1 MDTVTTTAELEL
13 KRVIAAPRQDV
24 FRAWTEA
31 EALSAWFGP
40 KGVTARITE
49 LDPRPGGRYRC
60 EMNEEGT
67 YCVGGQFREVVPS
80 ERLVFTWT
88 WENGHFADIE
98 TEVEITLAD
107 VAGGTELTLIHRRLS
122 GDEAREKHAQGWTGS
137 LDCLADY
144 LAGR

>member
-1 MDTVTTTAELEL
+1 MDTMTTTAELEL
-13 KRVIAAPRQDV
+13 KRVIAAPREDV

-31 EALSAWFGP
+31 DALSARFGP
-40 KGVTARITE
+40 KGVAARITK

-60 EMNEEGT
+60 EMNEDGT
-67 YCVGGQFREVVPS
+67 YGVAGQFSEVAPS
-80 ERLVFTWT
+80 QRLVFTWT

-107 VAGGTELTLIHRRLS
+107 VPGGTELTLVHRRLS
-122 GDEAREKHAQGWTGS
+122 GDEAREKHAQGWNGS
-137 LDCLADY
+137 LDCLDDY

>member
-13 KRVIAAPRQDV
+13 KRVIAAPREDV

-40 KGVTARITE
+40 KGVTARMTE

-60 EMNEEGT
+60 EMNEDGT
-67 YCVGGQFREVVPS
+67 FCVGGQFREVVPS

-88 WENGHFADIE
+88 WENGAFADIE

-107 VAGGTELTLIHRRLS
+107 VAGGTELTLVHRRLPS
-122 GDEAREKHAQGWTGS
+122 DEAREKHNQGWTGS
-137 LDCLADY
+137 LECLADY
-144 LAGR
+144 LQA

>member
-1 MDTVTTTAELEL
+1 MDTATTTAELEL
-13 KRVIAAPRQDV
+13 KRVIAVPREDV

-67 YCVGGQFREVVPS
+67 FCVGGQFREVVPS

-88 WENGHFADIE
+88 WENGAFADLE

-107 VAGGTELTLIHRRLS
+107 VAGGTELTLVHRRLPS
-122 GDEAREKHAQGWTGS
+122 DEAREKHNQGWTGS
-137 LDCLADY
+137 LECLADY